1 MKKEK
6 GLAYQR
12 SGVDIPREVQML
24 GKSEPGAI
32 SVGNGRFDDLRDFVG
47 NPWAFMTT
55 PTDWSV
61 APWETLHIVKFKK
74 LHRV

>member
-47 NPWAFMTT
+47 NP
-55 PTDWSV
+55 
-61 APWETLHIVKFKK
+61 
-74 LHRV
+74 